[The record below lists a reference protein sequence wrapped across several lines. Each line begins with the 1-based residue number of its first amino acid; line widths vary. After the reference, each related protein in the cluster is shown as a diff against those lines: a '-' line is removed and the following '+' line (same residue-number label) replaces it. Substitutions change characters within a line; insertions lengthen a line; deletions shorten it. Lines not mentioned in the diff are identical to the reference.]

1 MTGQQCVDGIP
12 VLHAETSGPTR
23 AGLVFR
29 VGQADETLPRRG
41 ITHLVEHL
49 ALHSTGVADYH
60 YNGMTGLTHTSF
72 VSAGT
77 PEQVVTYLADV
88 CAALRELPVDR
99 IVVEKDI
106 LRTEQIWHGNPDGML
121 IWRHGARD
129 YGLPEYPEHT
139 TALTEADLR
148 EWVARYFTRANAV
161 LWVAGESVPDGL
173 RLDLPDGERR
183 PAPAPSSTLPSTPA
197 WFAGSQPD
205 VLWTGLVTAG
215 PAGRVL
221 ADLLGRRLAQDLVVA
236 GGLASAT
243 HASYDVLY
251 GTVAQLTARA
261 ALMPDKRRVLLGAF
275 VDLLASV
282 AGCRITDEEVGTL
295 VEAAMEQTR
304 HAERTGRGL
313 PRQAERL
320 LAGVPLIS
328 YEQQVAALHEVTATD
343 VAAAAR
349 EAYDSGL
356 LRTPALDASWTGFAE
371 APWRSAKAVTGR
383 AFRSKNGHSRLI
395 VGPDG
400 VTSEH
405 GENVG
410 TVRYDDCAVVLCRA
424 DGGRVLIGH
433 DAITVAAE
441 PAWYGDEAVR
451 EIDAR
456 VSPALRSDQP
466 ARTAEQI
473 GTLGEPPR
481 VRAPLWAV
489 LRRDAPIYGF
499 VARQLV
505 GAAVLAFLGAILVM
519 VGVTMATGNHAYGL
533 GAIFVAPGA
542 YLLQRQ
548 LRRMWQTV
556 DPLIA
561 R

>member
-1 MTGQQCVDGIP
+1 MTVQHWIDGIP

-29 VGQADETLPRRG
+29 VGQADETLSRRG

-60 YNGMTGLTHTSF
+60 YNGITGLTHTSF
-72 VSAGT
+72 VSSGT
-77 PEQVVTYLADV
+77 PEQVVTYLANV
-88 CAALRELPVDR
+88 CAALRELPMDR
-99 IVVEKDI
+99 LVVEKDI
-106 LRTEQIWHGNPDGML
+106 LRAEQIWHGNSDGML

-139 TALTEADLR
+139 TALTGADLR

-161 LWVAGESVPDGL
+161 LWVAGESVPEGL
-173 RLDLPDGERR
+173 RLDLPEGERR
-183 PAPAPSSTLPSTPA
+183 PSPAPSSTLPSTPA
-197 WFAGSQPD
+197 WFAGPQPY

-221 ADLLGRRLAQDLVVA
+221 ADLLGRRLAQDLVVE
-236 GGLASAT
+236 GGLASTT

-251 GTVAQLTARA
+251 GTVAQLSARA
-261 ALMPDKRRVLLGAF
+261 GVLPDKDRVLLGAF
-275 VDLLASV
+275 VDLLAAL
-282 AGCRITDEEVGTL
+282 AGGRITDEEVRTHGQ
-295 VEAAMEQTR
+295 AAMEQTR
-304 HAERTGRGL
+304 HAERTGRRL
-313 PRQAERL
+313 PEQAERL
-320 LAGVPLIS
+320 LAGMPLICG
-328 YEQQVAALHEVTATD
+328 EQELAALHEVTATE

-383 AFRSKNGHSRLI
+383 VFRGENGHSRLI

-405 GENVG
+405 GENVR
-410 TVRYDDCAVVLCRA
+410 TVRFDDCAVVLRRA

-433 DAITVAAE
+433 DAIAVAAE
-441 PAWYGDEAVR
+441 PTWYGEEAVR
-451 EIDAR
+451 DIDAR
-456 VSPALRSDQP
+456 VSPALCSDQP
-466 ARTAEQI
+466 ALTPEQI
-473 GTLGEPPR
+473 GTLGEPQR
-481 VRAPLWAV
+481 VRAPLWVV
-489 LRRDAPIYGF
+489 LRRDASIYNLVAF
-499 VARQLV
+499 VLVRAAALAFV
-505 GAAVLAFLGAILVM
+505 GATLVAL
-519 VGVTMATGNHAYGL
+519 GVTLAMDDHAYGFAAMFFAL
-533 GAIFVAPGA
+533 GA

-548 LRRMWQTV
+548 LRRMWETV
-556 DPLIA
+556 HPLVA